1 MKRIVL
7 HLGCAVLLVA
17 CAEQG
22 GIDERG
28 EEGAAETTAMEE
40 AVTDTA
46 PMGPGEEPARADVRD
61 PDGNPVGQ
69 VELRDRD
76 GGVWLS
82 GSLTGLS
89 PGEHGFH
96 IHETG
101 LCEPPSF
108 ESAGG
113 HFAPAGRQHGFE
125 HPEGPH
131 AGDLRNLDVAQDSTV
146 VVSATDSLVTLREGA
161 NALLDDDGSALV
173 IHSGPDDYRSQPSGA
188 SGDRIACGVIEG

>member
-1 MKRIVL
+1 MKRIVRYV
-7 HLGCAVLLVA
+7 GCAFLLAA

-28 EEGAAETTAMEE
+28 EEGAAETTTMEE

-46 PMGPGEEPARADVRD
+46 PMGPGEEPARAEIRD
-61 PDGNPVGQ
+61 PDGSPVGE
-69 VELRDRD
+69 VELRATE
-76 GGVWLS
+76 GGVELS
-82 GSLTGLS
+82 GSLARLS

-101 LCEPPSF
+101 VCEPPAF

-113 HFAPAGRQHGFE
+113 HFAPAGRRHGFD

-131 AGDLRNLDVAQDSTV
+131 AGDLRNLQVAQDSTV
-146 VVSATDSLVTLREGA
+146 TVSATDTLVTLREGA
-161 NALLDDDGSALV
+161 GALLDADGSALV
-173 IHSGPDDYRSQPSGA
+173 IHRDPDDYRSQPSGA